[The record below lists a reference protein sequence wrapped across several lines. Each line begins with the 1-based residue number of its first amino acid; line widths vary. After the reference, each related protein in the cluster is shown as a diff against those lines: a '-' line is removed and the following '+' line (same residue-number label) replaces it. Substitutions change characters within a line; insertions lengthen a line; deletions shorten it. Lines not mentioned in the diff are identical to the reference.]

1 VDRKRKLVT
10 WLQVKLL
17 NRPIRALAARG
28 LAPGVVLLETTG
40 RRSGEP
46 RRTPVSFGLE
56 RGTDTFWIVAE
67 MGRKAAY
74 VRNIEA
80 DPRVRIRL
88 RRGWRTG
95 TARIVDADDP
105 RARLRTLSRLSA
117 AGVRAMGTALL
128 VIRVD
133 LDPVSVRVAGG
144 ERAQPRSG
152 RSG

>member
-1 VDRKRKLVT
+1 MS
-10 WLQVKLL
+10 
-17 NRPIRALAARG
+17 AG
-28 LAPGVVLLETTG
+28 LA
-40 RRSGEP
+40 
-46 RRTPVSFGLE
+46 

-95 TARIVDADDP
+95 TAQIIDADDP
-105 RARLRTLSRLSA
+105 RARLRTLSRLNA
-117 AGVRAMGTALL
+117 AGVRAMGSALL

-133 LDPVSVRVAGG
+133 LDPVSVRLPGG
-144 ERAQPRSG
+144 DAPQPRSG
-152 RSG
+152 RAG

>member
-1 VDRKRKLVT
+1 MDRKRKLVT
-10 WLQVKLL
+10 KLQIRLFNPLV
-17 NRPIRALAARG
+17 RALAARG

-67 MGRKAAY
+67 MGHQAAY
-74 VRNIEA
+74 VRNIET

-95 TARIVDADDP
+95 TAHVIEGADAH
-105 RARLRTLSRLSA
+105 ARLRTLSKINA
-117 AGVRAMGTALL
+117 ASVRAMGTSLL

-133 LDPVSVRVAGG
+133 LDP
-144 ERAQPRSG
+144 E
-152 RSG
+152 